1 MDKKAFEEYVRD
13 ELVQPAL
20 LLFEKAGIVKVEED
34 KVVLT
39 EKGKRYAETLLE
51 LMKLEHPELTEKVI
65 AEIQELSKLSEGE
78 LDERL
83 RRKLEGGAD

>member
-1 MDKKAFEEYVRD
+1 
-13 ELVQPAL
+13 
-20 LLFEKAGIVKVEED
+20 
-34 KVVLT
+34 
-39 EKGKRYAETLLE
+39 
-51 LMKLEHPELTEKVI
+51 MKLEHPELTEKVI